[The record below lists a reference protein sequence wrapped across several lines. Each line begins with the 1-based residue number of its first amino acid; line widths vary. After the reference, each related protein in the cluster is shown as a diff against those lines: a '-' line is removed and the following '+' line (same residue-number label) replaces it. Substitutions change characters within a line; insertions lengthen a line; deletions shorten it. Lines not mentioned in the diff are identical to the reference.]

1 MMMTWR
7 RSTKDKLI
15 DFFLIYTPIFLLCA
29 SIAYPFYY
37 MLINSFNGI
46 IGRRWEFFWPR
57 EFTFENYQTVFRDK
71 GLVLAFGVTTL
82 RAVTGIVLTVFNSG
96 MCAFAL
102 RKRDLPFRGI
112 ILGLLTIPL
121 FFGGGIIPDYMIYRL
136 YGILDTF
143 WVYIL
148 PRIVQF
154 FYVIILIAYF
164 RSLSDDLEDSA
175 HIDGA
180 GYFGIFLRIYLPLSL
195 PVLAVIALFT
205 GVYHWQSWFET
216 VYFTRSDSLRTLSAV
231 LLRVI
236 RYAEAQSLS
245 SEEITTEDD
254 SYMLIKM
261 NVEGVKI
268 ATMFVTIAPIL
279 MIYPFLQ
286 RYFVKGLM
294 IGSLKG

>member
-1 MMMTWR
+1 
-7 RSTKDKLI
+7 
-15 DFFLIYTPIFLLCA
+15 
-29 SIAYPFYY
+29 
-37 MLINSFNGI
+37 
-46 IGRRWEFFWPR
+46 
-57 EFTFENYQTVFRDK
+57 
-71 GLVLAFGVTTL
+71 
-82 RAVTGIVLTVFNSG
+82 VTGIVLTVFHSA

-112 ILGLLTIPL
+112 FLGIFTIPL
-121 FFGGGIIPDYMIYRL
+121 FFGGGIIPDYMIYRA

-148 PRIVQF
+148 PRIVSF

-164 RSLSDDLEDSA
+164 RSLGDELEESA
-175 HIDGA
+175 HLDGA
-180 GYFGIFLRIYLPLSL
+180 GFFTIFIRIYLPLCL

-216 VYFTRSDSLRTLSAV
+216 VYFTRSDYLRTLSV
-231 LLRVI
+231 ILLRLIRSAEVI
-236 RYAEAQSLS
+236 GSR
-245 SEEITTEDD
+245 SEEIQTADD
-254 SYMLIKM
+254 SYTLVKM
-261 NVEGVKI
+261 NPEGVKI

-279 MIYPFLQ
+279 LIYPFLQ